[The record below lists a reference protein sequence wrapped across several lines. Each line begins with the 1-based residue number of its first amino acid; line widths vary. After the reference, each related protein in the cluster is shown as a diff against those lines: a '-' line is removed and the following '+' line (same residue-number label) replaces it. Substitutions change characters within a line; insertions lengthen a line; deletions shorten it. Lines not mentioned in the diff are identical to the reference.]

1 MGGETEREN
10 MAWYDGLI
18 PGRRQQLEEKLNPAQ
33 PLISRDEG
41 FNITSREIPTNYRNA
56 YEQQEVVNRGVNMI
70 VDDVAEI
77 PIDVGDKIV
86 GLDPIIKNIRK
97 SRVNL
102 LLNIEPNPF
111 QDINSFKRNL
121 IIDLLIDGNIFV
133 YFDGVHLYQ
142 LPADNVEIETHETQY
157 ITKYVYQG
165 QVNYTPSEII
175 HVKENSFNS
184 IYRGVPR
191 LKPAW
196 RTMKLLGSMRN
207 FQDNFFKNGAVP
219 GLVLK
224 SPNTLS
230 EKIKE
235 RMLAAWR
242 VRYNPNTGGRRPLI
256 LDGGLEIDNLNEVN
270 FKDLDFQPSIAAN
283 EKIILTALGVPPLLL
298 DSGNNANIRPNL
310 RLYYLETVLPIVRKI
325 NYAFERYFGF
335 DLQEDVSRV
344 PALQP
349 ELRDQAAYYQSLVN
363 TGIITPNEAREAMR
377 MEPLDGLDEVRIPA
391 NIAGSSANPSEGGRP
406 SEDDTSEEE
415 DND

>member
-1 MGGETEREN
+1 
-10 MAWYDGLI
+10 MAWYDRLL
-18 PGRRQQLEEKLNPAQ
+18 GREEKLNPAQ
-33 PLISRDEG
+33 PMISREEG
-41 FNITSREIPTNYRNA
+41 IAITTRENSTNYRNA

-77 PIDVGDKIV
+77 PIDVGEKIV
-86 GLDPIIKNIRK
+86 GINPVVKNIRK
-97 SRVNL
+97 TKANN

-111 QDINSFKRNL
+111 QDISSFKRNL

-133 YFDGVHLYQ
+133 YFDGQGLYQ
-142 LPADNVEIETHETQY
+142 LPAENVEIETHETQY
-157 ITKYVYQG
+157 VTQYIYDG
-165 QVNYTPSEII
+165 QVEYSPNEII
-175 HVKENSFNS
+175 HIKENSFNS

-196 RTMKLLGSMRN
+196 RTMQLLGSMRN

-256 LDGGLEIDNLNEVN
+256 LDGGLEVSNLTQVS
-270 FKDLDFQPSIAAN
+270 FKDLDFQPSIESN
-283 EKIILTALGVPPLLL
+283 EKIILQALGIPPLLL
-298 DSGNNANIRPNL
+298 DSGNNANIRPNH
-310 RLYYLETVLPIVRKI
+310 RLYYLETILPIVKKI
-325 NYAFERYFGF
+325 NYAFERFFGF
-335 DLQEDVSRV
+335 DLLEDVSNI

-349 ELRDQAAYYQSLVN
+349 ELQDKAAYYSTLVN
-363 TGIITPNEAREAMR
+363 GGIITPNEARESMR
-377 MEPLDGLDEVRIPA
+377 MESIEGNDELRVPA
-391 NIAGSSANPSEGGRP
+391 NIAGSAANPSEGGRP
-406 SEDDTSEEE
+406 SEDEE
-415 DND
+415 ND

>member
-1 MGGETEREN
+1 
-10 MAWYDGLI
+10 MAWYDRLL
-18 PGRRQQLEEKLNPAQ
+18 GREEKLNPAQ
-33 PLISRDEG
+33 PMISREEG
-41 FNITSREIPTNYRNA
+41 IAITTRENSTNYRNA

-77 PIDVGDKIV
+77 PIDVGEKIV
-86 GLDPIIKNIRK
+86 GISPVVKNVRRSK
-97 SRVNL
+97 VNT

-111 QDINSFKRNL
+111 QDISSFKRNL

-133 YFDGVHLYQ
+133 YFDGQGLYQ
-142 LPADNVEIETHETQY
+142 LPAENIEIETHETQY
-157 ITKYVYQG
+157 VTQYIYDG
-165 QVNYTPSEII
+165 QVEYSPSEII
-175 HVKENSFNS
+175 HIKENSFNS

-196 RTMKLLGSMRN
+196 RTMQLLGSMRN

-256 LDGGLEIDNLNEVN
+256 LDGGLEVSNLTQVS
-270 FKDLDFQPSIAAN
+270 FKDLDFQPSIESN
-283 EKIILTALGVPPLLL
+283 EKIILQALGIPPLLL
-298 DSGNNANIRPNL
+298 DSGNNANIRPNH
-310 RLYYLETVLPIVRKI
+310 RLYYLETILPIVKKI
-325 NYAFERYFGF
+325 NYAFERFFGF
-335 DLQEDVSRV
+335 DLLEDVSNI

-349 ELRDQAAYYQSLVN
+349 ELQDKAAYYSTLVN
-363 TGIITPNEAREAMR
+363 GGIITPNEARESMR
-377 MEPLDGLDEVRIPA
+377 MESIEGNDELRVPA
-391 NIAGSSANPSEGGRP
+391 NIAGSAANPSEGGRP
-406 SEDDTSEEE
+406 SEDEE
-415 DND
+415 ND

>member
-1 MGGETEREN
+1 

-33 PLISRDEG
+33 PFIARDEG
-41 FNITSREIPTNYRNA
+41 FNITSRETPTNYRNA
-56 YEQQEVVNRGVNMI
+56 YEQQEIVNRGVNMI

-77 PIDVGDKIV
+77 PTDVGDKIV
-86 GLDPIIKNIRK
+86 GLAPVIKNIRK

-121 IIDLLIDGNIFV
+121 IIDLLIDGNIFI

-142 LPADNVEIETHETQY
+142 LPADNMEIETHETQY

-256 LDGGLEIDNLNEVN
+256 LDGGLEVQNLNEIN

-283 EKIILTALGVPPLLL
+283 EKIILQALGIPPLLL

-310 RLYYLETVLPIVRKI
+310 RLYYLETILPIVRKV

-335 DLQEDVSRV
+335 DLKEDVSDV

-363 TGIITPNEAREAMR
+363 TGIITPNEARDAMR
-377 MEPLDGLDEVRIPA
+377 MEQLEGLDEVRIPA

-415 DND
+415 NND